1 MDSVSLSARSGW
13 GVQVIQLR
21 WQRGKSDDMQDM
33 PYGGNGSVQAPS
45 YERRKESFWN

>member
-1 MDSVSLSARSGW
+1 MWAA
-13 GVQVIQLR
+13 QVIQLR
-21 WQRGKSDDMQDM
+21 CQRGKSDDMQDM

>member
-1 MDSVSLSARSGW
+1 MDFVSLTRAAGV
-13 GVQVIQLR
+13 VQVIQLR
-21 WQRGKSDDMQDM
+21 CQRGKSDDMQDM